1 MKFVSTRNSVNKV
14 SASKAILSGIASD
27 GGLYVPESFPKISSD
42 EIAALSKMSY
52 REKADYIIGKY
63 FTDFSAEEIRE
74 CTDSAYGDNFE
85 NSDPAPLVSLGGL
98 GYVLELWHGPTSA
111 FKDVALQILP
121 HFIVRS
127 SKKCKSDDV
136 TLILTATSGD
146 TGKAAL
152 EGFKNVKGTEIVV
165 FYPYNGVSKIQK
177 LQMETQEG
185 DNLSVCGVN
194 GNFDDT
200 QTCVKKIFTD
210 KNMNQMVKMF
220 GRKFSSAN
228 SINLG
233 RLVPQI
239 AYYVSAYTS
248 LLAEGEIKPSEMINF
263 VVPTGNFGNILA
275 AYYAKQ
281 MGIPVNKLICGSNSN
296 NILYDFIRTGEYDT
310 EREFYLTASPSM
322 DILVSS
328 NLERLLYDLSGKDSE
343 LVSSLMSDLSNK
355 GRYSVPVE
363 MRLEINKVFNAQ
375 WCTDEEGGIEIKNL
389 FDEYSY
395 LCDTHTAVAFG
406 AYEKYRKETGDETK
420 TVIVSTASPYKF
432 PKAVYKAITGETVDD
447 DFEAASKLSEISGKK
462 MPRQLAELSDK
473 KVRFDS
479 SVEIE
484 DMPEYVIS
492 FAGGEE

>member
-1 MKFVSTRNSVNKV
+1 MKFVSTRNSDVKV
-14 SASKAILSGIASD
+14 TASKAILSGISSD
-27 GGLYVPESFPKISSD
+27 GGLFVPESFPELSTDDISN
-42 EIAALSKMSY
+42 LSKMSY
-52 REKADYIIGKY
+52 KEKADFIIGKY
-63 FTDFSAEEIRE
+63 FTDFSEQEIKE
-74 CTDSAYGDNFE
+74 CTEAAYGDNFE
-85 NSDPAPLVSLGGL
+85 NGDPAPLVKLGDL

-121 HFIVRS
+121 HFIVKS
-127 SKKCKSDDV
+127 SKKCKNNEV

-185 DNLSVCGVN
+185 DNLAVCGVN

-210 KNMNQMVKMF
+210 KNINQKVKVF

-239 AYYVSAYTS
+239 VYYVSAYTS
-248 LLAEGEIKPSEMINF
+248 MLAEGEIEPSEKINF

-275 AYYAKQ
+275 AYYARK
-281 MGIPVNKLICGSNSN
+281 MGIPVNRLICGSNSN
-296 NILYDFIRTGEYDT
+296 NILYDFIKTGKYDT
-310 EREFYLTASPSM
+310 DREFHLTDSPSM

-328 NLERLLYDLSGKDSE
+328 NLERLLYDLSGKDSV
-343 LVSSLMSDLSNK
+343 LVSSLMNDLFTKGKYKVSD
-355 GRYSVPVE
+355 E
-363 MRLEINKVFNAQ
+363 MRSVINSIFDAQ
-375 WCTDEEGGIEIKNL
+375 WCSDAEGGKEIKKL

-395 LCDTHTAVAFG
+395 LCDTHTAVAVG
-406 AYEKYRKETGDETK
+406 AYDKYRAETGDDTK
-420 TVIVSTASPYKF
+420 TVIVSTASPFKF
-432 PKAVYKAITGETVDD
+432 PKAVYRAITGETVDD
-447 DFEAASKLSEISGKK
+447 DFDAATKLSDISGRK
-462 MPRQLAELSDK
+462 MPMQLAELCNK
-473 KVRFDS
+473 KVGFDS
-479 SVEIE
+479 FVETDE
-484 DMPEYVIS
+484 MPDYVVS